1 MLSKKT
7 LSPWNILYFVIG
19 LFVLYFLLKQINFHD
34 LIQLIFQVKIEY
46 FLLGGLLYLCKS
58 LMRALRFK
66 RINQRFSPRFLEMLR
81 LTLATSLASQIMP
94 MKLGELSY
102 VYLIKKEEKSSISY
116 GLSSLIVIRLIDLL
130 AISLLFIVITLITH
144 PSAKLSIYF
153 QSILWFIAFLLAI
166 IFGLLILSAFDR
178 ANLQFLLRFR
188 LVERLP
194 LLKKLALGLD
204 NFLTNLKQYTI
215 LEYLEWTG
223 LASIEWLINYFI
235 FYVLMVGLGLTPT
248 FFDTVVSVTF
258 ASLASVLPINSIGNF
273 GTQEAGWATGM
284 VLLGYSKEIAIA
296 SGFATHLLTMAYML
310 LFGGIAWISY
320 FTVRSPKD

>member
-1 MLSKKT
+1 MSSKKN
-7 LSPWNILYFVIG
+7 LSPWNILYFVLG
-19 LFVLYFLLKQINFHD
+19 LFVLYFLIKQINLHD
-34 LIQLIFQVKIEY
+34 LIQLIFQVKIEF

-58 LMRALRFK
+58 LMRTQRFK

-102 VYLIKKEEKSSISY
+102 VYLMKKEEQSSISF
-116 GLSSLIVIRLIDLL
+116 GLSSLVVIRLIDLL
-130 AISLLFIVITLITH
+130 TISLLFIIITLTAH
-144 PSAKLSIYF
+144 PSAELSIYF
-153 QSILWFIAFLLAI
+153 QSILWFMAFLLAI

-188 LVERLP
+188 LVKRLS
-194 LLKKLALGLD
+194 LLKKLVLGLD
-204 NFLTNLKQYTI
+204 DLLTNLKQYTI
-215 LEYLEWTG
+215 FEYLEWTG
-223 LASIEWLINYFI
+223 LASIEWMINYLV
-235 FYVLMVGLGLTPT
+235 FYVLLVGLGLAPT

-284 VLLGYSKEIAIA
+284 VLLGYSKEVAIA

-310 LFGGIAWISY
+310 FFGGIAWLSY
-320 FTVRSPKD
+320 LTERSPRD

>member
-1 MLSKKT
+1 MSSKKI
-7 LSPWNILYFVIG
+7 LSPWNILYFVLG

-34 LIQLIFQVKIEY
+34 LIQLIFQVKIEF

-58 LMRALRFK
+58 LVRALRFK
-66 RINQRFSPRFLEMLR
+66 RINRRFSPRFMEMLR
-81 LTLATSLASQIMP
+81 LTLATSVASQVMP

-102 VYLIKKEEKSSISY
+102 VYLMKKEEQSSISF
-116 GLSSLIVIRLIDLL
+116 GLSSLMVIRLIDLL
-130 AISLLFIVITLITH
+130 TISLLFIVITLIAH

-153 QSILWFIAFLLAI
+153 QSILWFMAFLLAI
-166 IFGLLILSAFDR
+166 IFGLLVLSAFDR
-178 ANLQFLLRFR
+178 ANLQFLLQFR

-194 LLKKLALGLD
+194 LMKKLALGLD
-204 NFLTNLKQYTI
+204 NFLTSLKQYTI
-215 LEYLEWTG
+215 FEYLEWTG

-235 FYVLMVGLGLTPT
+235 FYTLMVGLGLAPT

-284 VLLGYSKEIAIA
+284 VLSGYSKEVAIA
-296 SGFATHLLTMAYML
+296 SGFATHLLTLAYML
-310 LFGGIAWISY
+310 FFGGIAWLSY
-320 FTVRSPKD
+320 LTERSPRG